1 MHMKK
6 VYLILI
12 LIFPLK
18 FFAQYTYIPDANFEQ
33 ALINEGYDMYLDG
46 YVETSSIDTITELYV
61 NNKDINS
68 LSGIEDFIALES
80 LFCYENNL
88 TSLNLSNNS
97 NLFEVTCSNNNLES
111 IDLRNGNNTGLWY
124 FMSMNNPFL
133 NCIDVDD
140 IAWCEYNFAVDTWTS
155 FSNECNPSSIHNIY
169 TKKKLIKIT
178 DVNGR
183 IVKVKPNTPLLYI
196 YNDGTVKKKIIIE

>member
-88 TSLNLSNNS
+88 TSLDLSNNS

-183 IVKVKPNTPLLYI
+183 IAKVKPNTPLLYI
-196 YNDGTVKKKIIIE
+196 YNDGTVEKKIIIE

>member
-1 MHMKK
+1 
-6 VYLILI
+6 
-12 LIFPLK
+12 
-18 FFAQYTYIPDANFEQ
+18 
-33 ALINEGYDMYLDG
+33 
-46 YVETSSIDTITELYV
+46 
-61 NNKDINS
+61 
-68 LSGIEDFIALES
+68 
-80 LFCYENNL
+80 
-88 TSLNLSNNS
+88 
-97 NLFEVTCSNNNLES
+97 
-111 IDLRNGNNTGLWY
+111 
-124 FMSMNNPFL
+124 MSMNNPFL